1 MSDEEKKT
9 QDADTPENAA
19 PGDAKA
25 EQAAAGDGAEQAA
38 PETDLVGELEAQ
50 VSDLKDRLLRAAAE
64 MENTRKRTER
74 DKQDAVKFA
83 AASFARDMLEVSDN
97 LRRALAALNED
108 DRSQV
113 PDSVKAM
120 IEGVEMTD
128 RQLLTTFERHGV
140 REITPGEGE
149 KFDPNLHEAMFE
161 VPGTGQPAGTVVQ
174 VMSAGYMIGD
184 RLLRAARVGVAKA
197 EEGGGSGGP
206 GANVDTSA

>member
-1 MSDEEKKT
+1 MSDEDKKT
-9 QDADTPENAA
+9 QENETPETDTPE
-19 PGDAKA
+19 A
-25 EQAAAGDGAEQAA
+25 EAAAAGEGSQQA
-38 PETDLVGELEAQ
+38 ETDPVAELEAQ

-97 LRRALAALNED
+97 LRRALGALNED

-113 PDSVKAM
+113 PDSVKAL

-128 RQLLTTFERHGV
+128 RQLLATFERHGV
-140 REITPGEGE
+140 REITPAEGE

-197 EEGGGSGGP
+197 EEGGSGP

>member
-9 QDADTPENAA
+9 QATETPETDTPE
-19 PGDAKA
+19 A
-25 EQAAAGDGAEQAA
+25 EAAAAGEGAEQAA
-38 PETDLVGELEAQ
+38 PEADPVAELEAQ
-50 VSDLKDRLLRAAAE
+50 VADLKDRLLRAAAE

-74 DKQDAVKFA
+74 DKQDAVKY
-83 AASFARDMLEVSDN
+83 ASANFARDMLEVSDN
-97 LRRALAALNED
+97 LRRALSALNED

-113 PDSVKAM
+113 PDSVRAM

-128 RQLLTTFERHGV
+128 RALLSTFERHGV
-140 REITPGEGE
+140 REITPAEGE
-149 KFDPNLHEAMFE
+149 RFDPNLHEAMFE

-197 EEGGGSGGP
+197 DEGSNGP

>member
-9 QDADTPENAA
+9 QETETPENAA
-19 PGDAKA
+19 P
-25 EQAAAGDGAEQAA
+25 EAAAGEGAEQAA
-38 PETDLVGELEAQ
+38 PETDPVAELEAQ
-50 VSDLKDRLLRAAAE
+50 VADLKDRLLRAAAE

-74 DKQDAVKFA
+74 DKQDAVKYA

-97 LRRALAALNED
+97 LRRALTALNEE
-108 DRSQV
+108 DRAQV

-128 RQLLTTFERHGV
+128 RQLLSIFERHGV
-140 REITPGEGE
+140 REITPAAGDR
-149 KFDPNLHEAMFE
+149 FDPNLHEAMFE

-197 EEGGGSGGP
+197 EEGGAPSGGPGGP